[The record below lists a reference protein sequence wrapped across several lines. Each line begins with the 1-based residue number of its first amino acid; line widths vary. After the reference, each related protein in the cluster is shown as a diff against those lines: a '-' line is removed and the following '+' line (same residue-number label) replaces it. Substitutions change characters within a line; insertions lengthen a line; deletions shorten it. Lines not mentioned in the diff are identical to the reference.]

1 MYIQRFSEIIANC
14 NLNSLTI
21 LIMEVPC
28 CSSMNGI
35 IKKAIERAEKSVPV
49 EQITIST
56 QGAVIERKN
65 W

>member
-35 IKKAIERAEKSVPV
+35 IQKAIERAGKTVPV
-49 EQITIST
+49 EQITLST
-56 QGAVIERKN
+56 QGAVVEKKS